1 MNVTVVLCCDCSLLD
16 SSVLLATT
24 YIYTDIKCNKLEKET
39 LMAYFLA
46 KTDPKTYSIDDLER
60 DRTTVWDGVR
70 SAAALLAIRAMHP
83 DDEVLIYH
91 SQGEAAIV
99 GLAQVVS
106 EPRPDPN
113 DPKSWVVDIAFI
125 RRFTQPITL
134 HEIKESHS
142 FDDWALVRQGRL
154 STMSVP
160 ENVVAWLK
168 EKKAL

>member
-1 MNVTVVLCCDCSLLD
+1 
-16 SSVLLATT
+16 
-24 YIYTDIKCNKLEKET
+24 
-39 LMAYFLA
+39 MAYFLA

-60 DRTTVWDGVR
+60 VRTTVWDGVR

-83 DDEVLIYH
+83 GDEVLIYH

-99 GLAQVVS
+99 GLARIAS

-113 DPKSWVVDIAFI
+113 DSKSWVVDIEFV

-134 HEIKESHS
+134 HEIKESHL

-160 ENVVAWLK
+160 DNVVMWLK
-168 EKKAL
+168 EKKIL